1 MPKLRLSEVI
11 AEKSIIVADL
21 SADVQEAIARVS
33 AQENTLDKLNAEVAK
48 DLRVIAEA
56 VNVSIF
62 DLFIP
67 AEKFYRLKIFENL
80 NEPEYS
86 GNQKEKLEKLFSKL
100 PSSSKISFTLLTIYA
115 TQVLP
120 ESLLKGLDL
129 KQICKFL
136 DVTLEELKET
146 SSEPSQTISVE
157 SLLISLGVNLDE
169 LSILL
174 EVPKKFIPWISKEPR
189 VINFIEPESRF
200 ILPRMSDRASLFR
213 GVDEEEGFFI
223 SEELSECL
231 IRSFLPWF
239 PC

>member
-1 MPKLRLSEVI
+1 M
-11 AEKSIIVADL
+11 
-21 SADVQEAIARVS
+21 
-33 AQENTLDKLNAEVAK
+33 
-48 DLRVIAEA
+48 
-56 VNVSIF
+56 
-62 DLFIP
+62 
-67 AEKFYRLKIFENL
+67 
-80 NEPEYS
+80 
-86 GNQKEKLEKLFSKL
+86 

>member
-33 AQENTLDKLNAEVAK
+33 AQENTLDKLNTEVAK

>member
-189 VINFIEPESRF
+189 VINFI
-200 ILPRMSDRASLFR
+200 
-213 GVDEEEGFFI
+213 
-223 SEELSECL
+223 
-231 IRSFLPWF
+231 
-239 PC
+239 